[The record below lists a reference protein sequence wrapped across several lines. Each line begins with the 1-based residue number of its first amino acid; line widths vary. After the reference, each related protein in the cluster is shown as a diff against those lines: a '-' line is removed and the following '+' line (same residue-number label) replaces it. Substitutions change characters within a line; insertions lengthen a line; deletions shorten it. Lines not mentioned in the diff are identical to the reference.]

1 MAIKREPSKTGRP
14 HELTPALVAEVEQ
27 LAAQVEYM
35 ETLAALLGISRS
47 TLYAWAKR
55 GSQEQ
60 RRRDRGRASKDEE
73 DLFVEF
79 SCALKKGRALS
90 EKRSLDTIRGA
101 ADGGQWQAAAWRL
114 ERSAPQRWSLQK
126 QEIARLRKAVKKMA
140 EQLHL
145 DHEKLAE

>member
-1 MAIKREPSKTGRP
+1 
-14 HELTPALVAEVEQ
+14 LTPDLVAEVEQ

-35 ETLAALLGISRS
+35 ETLAAFLGIDRS
-47 TLYAWAKR
+47 TLYRWLKR
-55 GSQEQ
+55 GSLEEN
-60 RRRDRGRASKDEE
+60 RRARGRKPKEGE

-79 SCALKKGRALS
+79 CRALKKGRAIS
-90 EKRSLDTIRGA
+90 EKRSLDTIRAA
-101 ADGGQWQAAAWRL
+101 ADAGQWQAAAWRL
-114 ERSAPQRWSLQK
+114 ERAYPQRWSLQK